1 MIDYNRL
8 PKIELHVH
16 LDGSVRLDT
25 AAELLGRNIN
35 EVKYEMI
42 AKEKC
47 GDLNDYLT
55 KFELPAKVMQTKR
68 NLERVAYELAV
79 DMKNDGVLY
88 AEVRFAPNKH
98 TLEGLSVY
106 DVVESVI
113 MGLRRI
119 DIKTNL
125 ILCMMRGDSLEANM
139 KVVDV
144 AKHYLNNGVCAIDLA
159 GAEAIYKT
167 EDFRKLFEYA
177 KENKIPFTIHAG
189 EADGRESIKSAIDFE
204 TSRIGHGVK
213 IITEEDLIKE
223 VIEKNILLEICPTSN
238 IQTRVVDSYKNH
250 PIRKLYDMNVP
261 ISINTDN
268 RTVSNTTLKKEY
280 QHLENSLGFTLEDFI
295 KINKMAIEHAF
306 ISEIEKKD
314 LLNKFNSLL

>member
-25 AAELLGRNIN
+25 AADLLNRNVN
-35 EVKYEMI
+35 EVKYEMV

-47 GDLNDYLT
+47 EDLNDYLT
-55 KFELPAKVMQTKR
+55 KFELPSMVMQTTK
-68 NLERVAYELAV
+68 NLERIAYELAV

-98 TLEGLSVY
+98 TLEGLSLY

-119 DIKTNL
+119 DLKTNV

-139 KVVDV
+139 KVIDV
-144 AKHYLNNGVCAIDLA
+144 ARHYLNNGVCAVDLA

-167 EDFRKLFEYA
+167 EDFKELFEYA
-177 KENKIPFTIHAG
+177 REKSVPITIHAG

-204 TSRIGHGVK
+204 ASRIGHGVK

-223 VIEKNILLEICPTSN
+223 VIDKNILLEICPTSN

-261 ISINTDN
+261 ISISTDN

-280 QHLENSLGFTLEDFI
+280 QHLENSLGFTMNDFI

>member
-1 MIDYNRL
+1 MIDYNKL

-25 AAELLGRNIN
+25 AADLLDRNIN

-47 GDLNDYLT
+47 EDLNDYLT
-55 KFELPAKVMQTKR
+55 KFELPSMVMQTTR

-98 TLEGLSVY
+98 TLEGLFLD

-119 DIKTNL
+119 DLKTNV

-139 KVVDV
+139 KVIDV
-144 AKHYLNNGVCAIDLA
+144 ARHYLNNGVCAVDLA

-167 EDFRKLFEYA
+167 EEFKELFEYA
-177 KENKIPFTIHAG
+177 SENKVPITIHAG

-204 TSRIGHGVK
+204 TSRIGHGVR

-223 VIEKNILLEICPTSN
+223 VIDKNILLEICPTSN

-250 PIRKLYDMNVP
+250 PIKKLYDMNVP
-261 ISINTDN
+261 ISISTDN

-280 QHLENSLGFTLEDFI
+280 QHLENSLGFTMDDFI

>member
-1 MIDYNRL
+1 MIDYTRL

-25 AAELLGRNIN
+25 VAELLGRNIN

-47 GDLNDYLT
+47 EDLNDYLT
-55 KFELPAKVMQTKR
+55 KFQLPVMVMQTSR
-68 NLERVAYELAV
+68 NLERIAYELAV

-98 TLEGLSVY
+98 TLEGLSLY
-106 DVVESVI
+106 DIVESVI

-119 DIKTNL
+119 DLKTNV

-139 KVVDV
+139 KVIDV
-144 AKHYLNNGVCAIDLA
+144 ARHYLNIGVCAVDLA
-159 GAEAIYKT
+159 GDEAIYKT
-167 EDFRKLFEYA
+167 EDFRELFEYA
-177 KENKIPFTIHAG
+177 KEKKVPFTIHAG
-189 EADGRESIKSAIDFE
+189 EADGRESIKSAIDFDAL
-204 TSRIGHGVK
+204 RIGHGVE

-223 VIEKNILLEICPTSN
+223 VINKNILLEICPTSN

-250 PIRKLYDMNVP
+250 PIKKLYDMNVP

-280 QHLENSLGFTLEDFI
+280 QHLENSFGFTIDDFI

>member
-1 MIDYNRL
+1 MTNYTRL

-16 LDGSVRLDT
+16 LDGSVRLET
-25 AAELLGRNIN
+25 AAQLLDRNIN

-47 GDLNDYLT
+47 EDLNAYLT
-55 KFELPAKVMQTKR
+55 KFELPAMVMQTSR

-88 AEVRFAPNKH
+88 AEVRFAPSKH
-98 TLEGLSVY
+98 ILEGLSLY

-113 MGLRRI
+113 MGLRRV
-119 DIKTNL
+119 DLKTNV
-125 ILCMMRGDSLEANM
+125 ILCMMRGDNLETNM
-139 KVVDV
+139 KVIDV
-144 AKHYLNNGVCAIDLA
+144 AKHYLNQGVCAVDLA

-167 EDFRKLFEYA
+167 EDFRELFEYS
-177 KENKIPFTIHAG
+177 KEKKVPFTIHAG
-189 EADGRESIKSAIDFE
+189 EADGRESIKSAID
-204 TSRIGHGVK
+204 SGAPRIGHGVN
-213 IITEEDLIKE
+213 IITEDDLIKE
-223 VIEKNILLEICPTSN
+223 VISKNILLEVCPTSN
-238 IQTRVVDSYKNH
+238 IQTKVVDSYKNH
-250 PIRKLYDMNVP
+250 PIKKLYDMNVP

-268 RTVSNTTLKKEY
+268 RTVSNITLKKEY
-280 QHLENSLGFTLEDFI
+280 QHLENSLGFTMNDFI

>member
-25 AAELLGRNIN
+25 AAELLDRNIN

-47 GDLNDYLT
+47 EDLNGYLT
-55 KFELPAKVMQTKR
+55 KFQLPAIVMQTKR

-98 TLEGLSVY
+98 TLEGLSL
-106 DVVESVI
+106 DDIVESVI

-119 DIKTNL
+119 DLKTNI
-125 ILCMMRGDSLEANM
+125 ILCLMRGDSLEANM
-139 KVVDV
+139 KVIDV
-144 AKHYLNNGVCAIDLA
+144 ARYYLNNGVCAIDLA

-167 EDFRKLFEYA
+167 EDFRELFEYA
-177 KENKIPFTIHAG
+177 KEKSIPFTIHAG
-189 EADGRESIKSAIDFE
+189 EADGRESIKSAIDFGA
-204 TSRIGHGVK
+204 SRIGHGVK

-250 PIRKLYDMNVP
+250 PIKKLYDMNVS

-280 QHLENSLGFTLEDFI
+280 QHLENSLGFTIEDFI
-295 KINKMAIEHAF
+295 KINKMAINHAF

>member
-1 MIDYNRL
+1 MIDYTRL

-16 LDGSVRLDT
+16 IDGSVRLDT
-25 AAELLGRNIN
+25 AAQLLDRNIN
-35 EVKYEMI
+35 ELKYEMI

-47 GDLNDYLT
+47 EDLNDYLT
-55 KFELPAKVMQTKR
+55 KFQLPVQVMQTKR

-79 DMKNDGVLY
+79 DLKNDGVLY

-98 TLEGLSVY
+98 TLDGLSLY
-106 DVVESVI
+106 DVAQSVI
-113 MGLRRI
+113 MGLRRV
-119 DIKTNL
+119 DLKTNV

-139 KVVDV
+139 KVIDV
-144 AKHYLNNGVCAIDLA
+144 ARHYLNNGVCAVDLA

-167 EDFRKLFEYA
+167 GDFRELFEYV
-177 KENKIPFTIHAG
+177 KEKNMPFTIHAG
-189 EADGRESIKSAIDFE
+189 EAAGRESIKAAIDFE
-204 TSRIGHGVK
+204 SSRIGHGVK

-223 VIEKNILLEICPTSN
+223 VIDKNILLEICPTSN
-238 IQTRVVDSYKNH
+238 IQTRVVDNYKNH
-250 PIRKLYDMNVP
+250 PIKKLYDMNVP

-280 QHLENSLGFTLEDFI
+280 QHLENSLGFTIDDFI

>member
-1 MIDYNRL
+1 MIDYARL

-25 AAELLGRNIN
+25 AAQLLNRNIN
-35 EVKYEMI
+35 ELKYEMI

-47 GDLNDYLT
+47 EDLNDYLT
-55 KFELPAKVMQTKR
+55 KFKVPAEVMQSKR
-68 NLERVAYELAV
+68 NLEKVAYELAV
-79 DMKNDGVLY
+79 DMKNDGVIY
-88 AEVRFAPNKH
+88 AEVRFAPIKH
-98 TLEGLSVY
+98 ILEGLSLY

-113 MGLRRI
+113 MGLRRV
-119 DIKTNL
+119 DLKTNV
-125 ILCMMRGDSLEANM
+125 IICMMRGDSLETNM
-139 KVVDV
+139 KVIDV
-144 AKHYLNNGVCAIDLA
+144 ARHYLNNGVCAVDLA

-167 EDFRKLFEYA
+167 EDFRELFEYA
-177 KENKIPFTIHAG
+177 KEKGIPFTIHAG
-189 EADGRESIKSAIDFE
+189 EADGRESIKSAIDFGA
-204 TSRIGHGVK
+204 SRIGHGVK

-223 VIEKNILLEICPTSN
+223 VINKNILLEICPTSN

-250 PIRKLYDMNVP
+250 PIKKLFDMNVA

-280 QHLENSLGFTLEDFI
+280 QHLESSLGFTEEDFI
-295 KINKMAIEHAF
+295 KINKTAINHAF